1 MPICF
6 IFNYFYPICL
16 LAPSK
21 CCKPPCLCSRADMQ
35 HPTTENAGRAELQ
48 SSQWLGRATDP
59 LEHRACRSQARVAPR
74 LPAGQL
80 TTSAPAVRGTTVRN
94 PRTCAQ
100 PTAVLAAQAGSWPA
114 PLPGLLPESWGQ
126 KKEMDPSGN
135 QEIPFYG
142 DRIVDSMGTG
152 LWIIC
157 CSPTP
162 PPFFFLINENTPEE
176 LSAFFQNFSISLTC
190 SNLHHSSFLVSNCTT
205 ALYLCPRT
213 NALVEGMNRNLSV
226 KGASRHPRNWHSCY
240 LHVKGEKRV
249 HDWAQISMSKASHRI
264 CKLQLAQWC

>member
-100 PTAVLAAQAGSWPA
+100 PTTVLAAQAGSWPA

-162 PPFFFLINENTPEE
+162 PPLFFF
-176 LSAFFQNFSISLTC
+176 
-190 SNLHHSSFLVSNCTT
+190 
-205 ALYLCPRT
+205 
-213 NALVEGMNRNLSV
+213 
-226 KGASRHPRNWHSCY
+226 
-240 LHVKGEKRV
+240 
-249 HDWAQISMSKASHRI
+249 
-264 CKLQLAQWC
+264 